1 MVTISAS
8 FTVAQLLVVLVVAGI
23 IIALLV
29 VGMVWMIMEM

>member
-1 MVTISAS
+1 MVTINAS

-29 VGMVWMIMEM
+29 AGMVWMVMEM

>member
-8 FTVAQLLVVLVVAGI
+8 FTVAQLLVVLVVAGM

-29 VGMVWMIMEM
+29 AGMVWMIMEM

>member
-8 FTVAQLLVVLVVAGI
+8 FTVVQLLFVLVVAGI

-29 VGMVWMIMEM
+29 AGMVWMIMEM

>member
-23 IIALLV
+23 IISLLV
-29 VGMVWMIMEM
+29 AGMVWMIMEM